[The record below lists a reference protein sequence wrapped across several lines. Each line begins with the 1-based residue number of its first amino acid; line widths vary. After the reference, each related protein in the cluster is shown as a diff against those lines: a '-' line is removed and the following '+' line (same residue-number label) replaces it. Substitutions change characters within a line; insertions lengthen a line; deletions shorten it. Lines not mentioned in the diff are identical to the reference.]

1 MNQIIL
7 KPSMKQLFV
16 DGFRCLLLWAVST
29 ICIGLPDKFFM
40 LCGLAVSL
48 GCFAY
53 LLGRLYYL
61 NTIIWSIS
69 ETQIKFARG
78 IFLRTTDYM
87 ELYRIIDYREQQNFI
102 QQIFGIKEVVITS
115 GDKSHPILIIFGIQ
129 ENVRIVEFLSTH
141 VEQCKEKK
149 KIYEITNR

>member
-1 MNQIIL
+1 MKQVIL
-7 KPSMKQLFV
+7 KPSWKQLYV
-16 DGFRCLLLWAVST
+16 DGFKSVLLMAVALIFT
-29 ICIGLPDKFFM
+29 GMPDRLSM
-40 LCGLAVSL
+40 LCGMAVSL

-61 NTIIWSIS
+61 NTIIWTVS

-78 IFLRTTDYM
+78 IFQRTTDYM
-87 ELYRIIDYREQQNFI
+87 ELYRIIDYREQQNFL
-102 QQIFGIKEVVITS
+102 QQLLGIKEVVITS
-115 GDKSHPILIIFGIQ
+115 GDKSHPILIIFGIK